1 MRAFKDPQEQ
11 AIWNWLTGTSP
22 TRAAGNKPSPAR
34 MPRHR
39 QARPRTPRQIAE
51 DEGLVGLFAPVQGP
65 RKPAPPVAERDRT
78 VAYLLRRHRHRS
90 EAGPLADRWL
100 AACGTF
106 ARMREWAEAIGPR
119 SAPAAARLRE
129 EGLVLNDLEVHI
141 AGISARRRLRNDE
154 PVEQII
160 AALRM
165 LGET

>member
-22 TRAAGNKPSPAR
+22 KPAAGSKPSPAC

-39 QARPRTPRQIAE
+39 PARPRTPRQIAE
-51 DEGLVGLFAPVQGP
+51 DAGLVGLFAPVQGP
-65 RKPAPPVAERDRT
+65 RKATPPVSERDRT
-78 VAYLLRRHRHRS
+78 VAYLLRRRCHRS

-100 AACGTF
+100 SACGTF

-119 SAPAAARLRE
+119 SAPAAARLSE
-129 EGLVLNDLEVHI
+129 EGLVLRDLEVRVD
-141 AGISARRRLRNDE
+141 GISAQRRLRNDE
-154 PVEQII
+154 PVEQLI

-165 LGET
+165 LRDA